1 MELVH
6 DNLVDVG
13 MATLAQ
19 GDVGKDLG
27 GAADDG
33 GIGVDGG
40 VAGDHADIG
49 GSEDLAEAEEFLA
62 DEGFDGGGVV
72 GASSRSHAGEVGCG
86 GDEGF
91 PGPGRGSDDDVVAR
105 QDLED
110 RLLLVLVH
118 GDAVPGDGSLDVVQ
132 GHVGVER
139 TGTGG
144 VPARLALP
152 AVGGDRGTTV
162 DHVVKGF
169 GQVHGVSSYR
179 GGQNGFQ
186 CSGGLGRD
194 RCWSCSP
201 VVDWLLLSSQ
211 LRQLCLT
218 RMDGQDR

>member
-1 MELVH
+1 M
-6 DNLVDVG
+6 
-13 MATLAQ
+13 
-19 GDVGKDLG
+19 
-27 GAADDG
+27 
-33 GIGVDGG
+33 
-40 VAGDHADIG
+40 
-49 GSEDLAEAEEFLA
+49 
-62 DEGFDGGGVV
+62 
-72 GASSRSHAGEVGCG
+72 
-86 GDEGF
+86 
-91 PGPGRGSDDDVVAR
+91 VAR

-118 GDAVPGDGSLDVVQ
+118 GDAVPGNGSLDVVQ

-139 TGTGG
+139 TGAGG

-201 VVDWLLLSSQ
+201 VVGWLLLSSQ